1 MPAGEFDLID
11 RYLRGLGAARAD
23 VRLGVGDDAALVE
36 PPAGQQLA
44 LATDTLVSGVH
55 FPAGFAAADVGH
67 RVLAVNLSDLAAMGA
82 TPAWALLTLT
92 LPSGDE
98 GWVAGFAQGFDAL
111 ARRFGTA
118 LVGGDTTSGPLS
130 VTVAI
135 AGFVPA
141 GQALTRS
148 GARPGD
154 GVWISGTPGES
165 AAGLAVIEGRLD
177 CPPAVAE
184 RLVQRFRRPEPRL
197 SLGLALR
204 GLASACIDV
213 SDGLLGDLGKLC
225 AASGVGAALESECLP
240 RSADLACCGDAE
252 RVLGLVLAGGDDYEL
267 LFTLPPSANS
277 REIAA
282 TAGLSL
288 TRIGTITAEAA
299 ITLDG
304 APPPRELAHGF
315 DHFGLP
321 ARGSG

>member
-1 MPAGEFDLID
+1 VPAGEFDLID

-44 LATDTLVSGVH
+44 LAADTLVSGLH

-98 GWVAGFAQGFDAL
+98 GWVAGFAQGLDAL

-165 AAGLAVIEGRLD
+165 AAGLAVIEGRCK
-177 CPPAVAE
+177 CPPAAAE
-184 RLVQRFRRPEPRL
+184 RLVQRFRRPEPRIA
-197 SLGLALR
+197 LGLALR
-204 GLASACIDV
+204 GLATACIDV

-225 AASGVGAALESECLP
+225 AASGVGAALESGCLP
-240 RSADLACCGDAE
+240 RSADLASCGGTEQVVDFI
-252 RVLGLVLAGGDDYEL
+252 LAGGDDYEL
-267 LFTLPPSANS
+267 LFTLPPSAS
-277 REIAA
+277 GAAIA
-282 TAGLSL
+282 TAAGLAL
-288 TRIGTITAEAA
+288 TRIGTITAAA
-299 ITLDG
+299 GITLDG
-304 APPPRELAHGF
+304 AAPPRELAHGF
-315 DHFGLP
+315 DHFGAP
-321 ARGSG
+321 ARGSR